1 MAQIPRKRMTYLLG
15 GLMASV
21 LLAACEAGNE
31 QAATEIQLPPSFFN
45 DPVLGPLP
53 MVSLDPL
60 GESAGRLEGEAEHPD
75 PDSYGYDRRTGVFTH
90 PAAAPEIEGPRP
102 FIGSLTYIDMEQ
114 YSLNTEVV
122 AFYPYV
128 ASVGHTYQF
137 VLEFDGRRYMY
148 NNGYPDVH
156 IYDITDPRDLK
167 VIPSAEP
174 IDSGIEG
181 DGPVALRG
189 FFRYVPRLDKY
200 YVILF
205 AEICIAE
212 IPRR

>member
-1 MAQIPRKRMTYLLG
+1 MRIFRKRVTYVLCGFAACALL
-15 GLMASV
+15 S
-21 LLAACEAGNE
+21 ACEAGHE
-31 QAATEIQLPPSFFN
+31 QAATKAQLPPSFFN

-60 GESAGRLEGEAEHPD
+60 GEAAGRLEGEADHPD
-75 PDSYGYDRRTGVFTH
+75 PGSYGYDPETGVFTH

-102 FIGSLTYIDMEQ
+102 FRGSLTYIDMEQ
-114 YSLNTEVV
+114 YSLNIEVV

-156 IYDITDPRDLK
+156 IYDITDPRDHFNMPLK
-167 VIPSAEP
+167 LPSP
-174 IDSGIEG
+174 G
-181 DGPVALRG
+181 
-189 FFRYVPRLDKY
+189 
-200 YVILF
+200 
-205 AEICIAE
+205 
-212 IPRR
+212 